1 VNPVRTLPAD
11 DERLEPF
18 RAVGDPELVR
28 RRGLFVAEGRRV
40 VAALLAG
47 GRHTVERIL
56 LSAAARAAL
65 APALEGL
72 APDVEVVV
80 VDGPSDLRALAGH
93 RFHQGCLALARLPA
107 PRGIEDLALSRR
119 DEAGVVVALEGVT
132 NPDNVG
138 TIFRSASA
146 FGASAVLLSPGCA
159 HPLYRKALRTSM
171 GTALD
176 LRYAHPEPWPAA
188 LEPMRDLGYAVL
200 ALTPA
205 PGAVDLE
212 DALGRLPVPARV
224 VLLLGSEERGL
235 EAATLAQ
242 ANEAVRI
249 PMAPGAD
256 SLNVAATAAI
266 ALHRVHALVSRS
278 AR

>member
-1 VNPVRTLPAD
+1 MV
-11 DERLEPF
+11 
-18 RAVGDPELVR
+18 
-28 RRGLFVAEGRRV
+28 EG
-40 VAALLAG
+40 
-47 GRHTVERIL
+47 
-56 LSAAARAAL
+56 S
-65 APALEGL
+65 
-72 APDVEVVV
+72 
-80 VDGPSDLRALAGH
+80 SDLRAVAGH

-107 PRGIEDLALSRR
+107 PRGIEDLAPPQG
-119 DEAGVVVALEGVT
+119 DDAGVVVGLEGVT

-176 LRYAHPEPWPAA
+176 ARVRAPRA
-188 LEPMRDLGYAVL
+188 LAGGAGTDAGAGVPVL

-212 DALGRLPVPARV
+212 DALVRLPGPARL

-235 EAATLAQ
+235 EAATLERAD
-242 ANEAVRI
+242 EAVRI

-266 ALHRVHALVSRS
+266 ALHRVHEVVSRA